1 MSQIPSLNEPVIKVK
16 FVGSAIA
23 QSLNKLGI
31 ETVGDLLFHFPH
43 RYLDLSK
50 MKKISEVQSGEQVTV
65 VGEVREV
72 NKKRVRT
79 GMRIVEVSLFDGSG
93 YIKGVWFNQDYIA
106 TRLKEGM
113 QVSFSGKVNYKFNQY
128 QMDNPMYDIVG
139 EAKSEPIHSGCI
151 VPVHPATKNVT
162 PNIMRRILKNA
173 LDEYGDVAE
182 TLPQALITKK
192 ELLPRAEALREIH
205 FPTER
210 ELLLQARHRFIF
222 EELFLMQAGL
232 AARKKRIESDLK
244 GVAHACDGELTA
256 ALTRSL
262 PFELTGDQLDAIRE
276 IQGDMERTGPMN
288 RLLQGEVG
296 SGKTIVALFALLTAI
311 QSGYQA
317 TMMAPTEVLAVQH
330 YDKIKDI
337 VEELGVKTAL
347 LIGSMPQK
355 EREALRDGIQAG
367 DIDLII
373 GTHAI
378 IQNDVDFKMLG
389 LAIIDEQ
396 HRFGVEQRM
405 YLKEKGYHPDILI
418 MSATPIPRTL
428 SLTLY
433 GDLDVTI
440 IKELPGGRE
449 PGAHVDTLFCRADKR
464 EQAYEKVR
472 REVADGHQAY
482 IVCPLI
488 EESDKIEVRAVMQE
502 AEHLQTQIFPDLRV
516 GLIHGRLKSGE
527 KQEVM
532 AAFARGELDILI
544 STTVIEVGIDVA
556 NATVML
562 IEDAERFGLAQ
573 LHQLRGRIGRS
584 GLKSYC
590 ILFGEPTTDEGKQRI
605 NAIRT
610 IKDGFKLAE
619 ADLQIRG
626 EGQLFGTRQSG
637 LPDLRIAKLTRD
649 YEILTDARREAFS
662 IVDNDPALAKPE
674 HRLLREEIR
683 TRFAHN
689 LDWLFQA

>member
-1 MSQIPSLNEPVIKVK
+1 MSQNPSLSESVINVK
-16 FVGSAIA
+16 FVGSATA
-23 QSLNKLGI
+23 DSLKKLGI

-50 MKKISEVQSGEQVTV
+50 MKKINEVRSGEHVTIL
-65 VGEVREV
+65 GEVREV

-79 GMRIVEVSLFDGSG
+79 GMRIIEVALFDGTG
-93 YIKGVWFNQDYIA
+93 YIKGIWFNQDYIA

-113 QVSFSGKVNYKFNQY
+113 QVSFSGKVSYKFNQY

-139 EAKSEPIHSGCI
+139 EAQGEPIHSGRI

-162 PNIMRRILKNA
+162 PNILRRILKNA

-192 ELLPRAEALREIH
+192 DLLPRAQALREIH

-244 GVAHACDGELTA
+244 GVAHTRDGELTEG
-256 ALTRSL
+256 LSQGL
-262 PFELTGDQLDAIRE
+262 PFELTGDQINAIGE
-276 IQGDMERTGPMN
+276 IQGDMERNSPMN

-330 YDKIKDI
+330 YDKIRDI
-337 VEELGVKTAL
+337 VDKLGVRTAL
-347 LIGSMPQK
+347 LIGSMSQK
-355 EREALRDGIQAG
+355 EREALRDGIKAG

-396 HRFGVEQRM
+396 HRFGVQQRM

-433 GDLDVTI
+433 GDLDVSI

-449 PGAHVDTLFCRADKR
+449 PGAHVDTLLCRADKR

-502 AEHLQTQIFPDLRV
+502 AERLQTQVFPDLSV
-516 GLIHGRLKSGE
+516 GLIHGRLKSVE

-532 AAFARGELDILI
+532 ALFARGELDILI

-674 HRLLREEIR
+674 HRL
-683 TRFAHN
+683 
-689 LDWLFQA
+689 

>member
-1 MSQIPSLNEPVIKVK
+1 MSRNPSLDLPVINVK

-23 QSLNKLGI
+23 QSLKKLGI

-43 RYLDLSK
+43 KYLDLSK
-50 MKKISEVQSGEQVTV
+50 MKKINEVRGGEHVTI

-72 NKKRVRT
+72 GKKRVRT
-79 GMRIVEVSLFDGSG
+79 GLRIVEVALFDGTG
-93 YIKGVWFNQDYIA
+93 YIKGVWFNQDYVA

-113 QVSFSGKVNYKFNQY
+113 QVSFSGKVNYKFNRY

-139 EAKSEPIHSGCI
+139 EAAGEPIHSGRI

-173 LDEYGDVAE
+173 LDEYGDIAE
-182 TLPQALITKK
+182 TLPQALIAKK
-192 ELLPRAEALREIH
+192 GLPPRAEALREIH

-210 ELLLQARHRFIF
+210 ELLLQARHRLIF

-232 AARKKRIESDLK
+232 AARKRRIESDLK
-244 GVAHACDGELTA
+244 GVAHKRDGVLTDG
-256 ALTRSL
+256 LLRSL
-262 PFELTGDQLDAIRE
+262 PFELTGDQTSAIGE
-276 IQGDMERTGPMN
+276 IQDDMERNSPMN

-296 SGKTIVALFALLTAI
+296 SGKTIVALFALLAAI
-311 QSGYQA
+311 QGGYQA

-330 YDKIKDI
+330 YGKIKDI
-337 VEELGVKTAL
+337 VDKLGVSTAL
-347 LIGSMPQK
+347 LIGSMSQK
-355 EREALRDGIQAG
+355 EREVLREGVKAG

-389 LAIIDEQ
+389 LAVIDEQ
-396 HRFGVEQRM
+396 HRFGVQQRM

-449 PGAHVDTLFCRADKR
+449 PGAHVDTLLCRADKR

-488 EESDKIEVRAVMQE
+488 EESDKIEVRAVMRE
-502 AEHLQTQIFPDLRV
+502 AERLQTEVFPDLRV

-532 AAFARGELDILI
+532 AQFARGELDILI

-619 ADLQIRG
+619 ADLRIRG

-662 IVDNDPALAKPE
+662 IVESDPALAKPE
-674 HRLLREEIR
+674 NRMLREEIR